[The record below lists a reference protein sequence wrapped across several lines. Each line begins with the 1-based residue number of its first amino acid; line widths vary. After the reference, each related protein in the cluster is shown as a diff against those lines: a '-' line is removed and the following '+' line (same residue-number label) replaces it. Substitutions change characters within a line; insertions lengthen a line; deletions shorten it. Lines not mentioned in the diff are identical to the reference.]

1 MTPTLPR
8 LNMRAVFLLASLKR
22 HDKGEYSNTGV
33 LCELLIEKL
42 NEQGVESEMV
52 ALIEHYIPAGTKT
65 DMGSVDGRQDEWP
78 QIFEKMAAAD
88 ILVFATP
95 IWWGNMS
102 SLMQRVVER
111 MDEVN
116 DELIKEGKSAL
127 LNKVGGMVITGAED
141 GTQSVMG
148 SLGNF
153 MAWNGLTVPPAPS
166 LSYLGWNDVDAAGL
180 MQIYKT
186 KGSTNA
192 MATTLA
198 RNLAHMAKV
207 LKDNP
212 IPTQEKNAQGLN

>member
-1 MTPTLPR
+1 VKAL
-8 LNMRAVFLLASLKR
+8 FLLASLKR
-22 HDKGEYSNTGV
+22 AAKGEYSNTGV
-33 LCELLIEKL
+33 LCELLMEKL
-42 NEQGVESEMV
+42 KEQGVESEMLS
-52 ALIEHYIPAGTKT
+52 LIEHHIPAGTKT
-65 DMGSVDGRQDEWP
+65 DMGEIDGKQDEWP
-78 QIFEKMAAAD
+78 GIFARMSAAD
-88 ILVFATP
+88 IVVFATP

-116 DELIKEGKSAL
+116 DALIKDGTSAM

-141 GTQSVMG
+141 GTQSVIG

-180 MQIYKT
+180 MEIYKT
-186 KGSTNA
+186 KGSTSA
-192 MATTLA
+192 MAATLA
-198 RNLAHMAKV
+198 RNLAHLARV

-212 IPTQEKNAQGLN
+212 IPTQEKNAQGLH

>member
-1 MTPTLPR
+1 MKAL
-8 LNMRAVFLLASLKR
+8 FLLASLKR
-22 HDKGEYSNTGV
+22 TSSGEYSNTGV
-33 LCELLIEKL
+33 LSELLMEKL
-42 NEQGVESEMV
+42 KEHGVESEMV
-52 ALIEHYIPAGTKT
+52 TLIDHHIPAGTKT
-65 DMGSVDGRQDEWP
+65 DMGEVDGKQDEWP
-78 QIFEKMAAAD
+78 SIFAKMSAAD
-88 ILVFATP
+88 IVVFATP

-111 MDEVN
+111 MDQVN
-116 DELIKEGKSAL
+116 DELAETGKSAM

-153 MAWNGLTVPPAPS
+153 MAWNGFTVPPAPS
-166 LSYLGWNDVDAAGL
+166 LSYLGWNDTDAAGL
-180 MQIYKT
+180 LEIYKT

-198 RNLAHMAKV
+198 RNLVHLAKV

-212 IPTQEKNAQGLN
+212 IPTQEKNAQGLT

>member
-1 MTPTLPR
+1 MK
-8 LNMRAVFLLASLKR
+8 AVFLLASLKR
-22 HDKGEYSNTGV
+22 ADKGEYSNTGV
-33 LCELLIEKL
+33 LSELLMEKL
-42 NEQGVESEMV
+42 REQGVESEMV
-52 ALIEHYIPAGTKT
+52 ALVERHIPPGLKT
-65 DMGSVDGRQDEWP
+65 DMGIVDGRPDEWP
-78 QIFEKMAAAD
+78 AVYEKMVAAD
-88 ILVFATP
+88 IIIFATP
-95 IWWGNMS
+95 IWWGNIS

-116 DELIKEGKSAL
+116 DKLIKDGASAM

-141 GTQSVMG
+141 GTQHVIG
-148 SLGNF
+148 SLSNF

-166 LSYLGWNDVDAAGL
+166 LSYLGWNDTDAAGL

-198 RNLAHMAKV
+198 RNLAHMARV
-207 LKDNP
+207 LKNNP

>member
-1 MTPTLPR
+1 MK
-8 LNMRAVFLLASLKR
+8 AVFLLASLKR
-22 HDKGEYSNTGV
+22 ASAGEYSNTGV
-33 LCELLIEKL
+33 LSELLMEKL
-42 NEQGVESEMV
+42 KEQGVESEMV
-52 ALIEHYIPAGTKT
+52 ALIDHHIPPGIKT
-65 DMGSVDGRQDEWP
+65 DMGMVDGKQDEWP
-78 QIFEKMAAAD
+78 ALFAKMAVAD
-88 ILVFATP
+88 IVVFATP

-116 DELIKEGKSAL
+116 DELIKEGKSAM

-141 GTQSVMG
+141 GTQNVIG

-153 MAWNGLTVPPAPS
+153 MAWNGFTVPPAPS

-180 MQIYKT
+180 LEIYKT
-186 KGSTNA
+186 KGATNA

-198 RNLAHMAKV
+198 HNLVHLAKV

-212 IPTQEKNAQGLN
+212 IPPQEKNAQGLN

>member
-1 MTPTLPR
+1 MKVL
-8 LNMRAVFLLASLKR
+8 FLLGSLKR
-22 HDKGEYSNTGV
+22 KEAGEYSNTAV
-33 LCELLIEKL
+33 LCELLMEKL
-42 NEQGVESEMV
+42 QELGVESEMV
-52 ALIEHYIPAGTKT
+52 SLIEHHIPAGTKT
-65 DMGSVDGRQDEWP
+65 DMGLVDGKQDEWP
-78 QIFEKMAAAD
+78 GIFARMSAAD
-88 ILVFATP
+88 IVVFATP

-116 DELIKEGKSAL
+116 DGLIKDGTSAM

-141 GTQSVMG
+141 GTQNVIG

-153 MAWNGLTVPPAPS
+153 MAWNGFTVPPAPS

-192 MATTLA
+192 MATTMA
-198 RNLAHMAKV
+198 RNLAHLARV
-207 LKDNP
+207 LGENP
-212 IPTQEKNAQGLN
+212 IPTQEKNAQALN

>member
-1 MTPTLPR
+1 MKAL
-8 LNMRAVFLLASLKR
+8 FLLASLKR
-22 HDKGEYSNTGV
+22 KTQGEYSNTGV
-33 LCELLIEKL
+33 LCELLMEKL
-42 NEQGVESEMV
+42 KEYGVESEMV
-52 ALIEHYIPAGTKT
+52 ALVEHHIPAGIKT
-65 DMGSVDGRQDEWP
+65 DMGNLDGGQDEWP
-78 QIFEKMAAAD
+78 GIYKKMTEAD

-116 DELIKEGKSAL
+116 DELAATGKSAM

-141 GTQSVMG
+141 GTQSVIG

-153 MAWNGLTVPPAPS
+153 MAWNGFTVPPAPS

-198 RNLAHMAKV
+198 RNLTHFAKV
-207 LKDNP
+207 LKENP
-212 IPTQEKNAQGLN
+212 VPTQEKNAQNLL